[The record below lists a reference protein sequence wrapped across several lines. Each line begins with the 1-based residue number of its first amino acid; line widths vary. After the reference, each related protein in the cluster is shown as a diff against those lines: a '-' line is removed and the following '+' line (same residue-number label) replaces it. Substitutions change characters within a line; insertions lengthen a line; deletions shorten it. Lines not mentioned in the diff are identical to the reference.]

1 MTRSLRARQAEILGI
16 PGIPGSDRPW
26 FGPALGILGE
36 WLKHLRHGQH
46 PCPGGAADDA
56 HARPYEMEM
65 EMEME
70 MEKVEMQ
77 VRRLGR
83 AKVKETRY
91 RSRLL
96 RHRRS
101 ADQKRRKTK
110 CRSIDKKAF
119 DRRIESRWLARGDKR
134 KTR

>member
-1 MTRSLRARQAEILGI
+1 MTRPPHARQAEILGI

-36 WLKHLRHGQH
+36 WLKHLRHRQH
-46 PCPGGAADDA
+46 PCPGRAADDA

-101 ADQKRRKTK
+101 ADQ
-110 CRSIDKKAF
+110 
-119 DRRIESRWLARGDKR
+119 
-134 KTR
+134 